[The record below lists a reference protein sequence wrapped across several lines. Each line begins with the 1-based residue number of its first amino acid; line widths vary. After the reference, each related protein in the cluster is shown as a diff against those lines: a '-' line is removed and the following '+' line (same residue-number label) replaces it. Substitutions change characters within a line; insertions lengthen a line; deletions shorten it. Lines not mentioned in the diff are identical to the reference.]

1 MSITLVLF
9 AMFWSTSQ
17 KFGGY
22 HVNLTVQWW
31 QKNLRQKWDI
41 QKKHKGKMHCFRI
54 STKLN
59 ELEYEIEEIS
69 SFIPGIVNLIVTT
82 NEND

>member
-22 HVNLTVQWW
+22 HENLTVQWW

-54 STKLN
+54 SAKLN
-59 ELEYEIEEIS
+59 DLEYEIEEIS
-69 SFIPGIVNLIVTT
+69 SFIPGIVNIIVTM